1 MLWRVLG
8 SGLRPPAAEVRTIDA
23 AYSSHRH
30 STDREQVRIQSET
43 SGSPCGLCVMQFDV
57 PNLHNS
63 YLKFSIQAAV
73 RLVPPLPAGYRY
85 LGRYVCGL
93 CVLRGYGTTTRHANR
108 ARVRRRERHDR
119 TTHDRLHELQ
129 HNSYHAGAQACLCV
143 TGLRVSAGG
152 RGTRARR
159 GCATD
164 KAEPRCVCCSRG
176 LGLLTSPVGVESQRP
191 ETTMAFH
198 KKRFRV
204 RDHLR
209 DITRHHVI
217 VVTRVPSLSSS
228 AQVGHPL
235 AALRWLGF
243 RVQHCRCARR

>member
-1 MLWRVLG
+1 MLG

-63 YLKFSIQAAV
+63 YLKLSIQAAV

-119 TTHDRLHELQ
+119 TTHDSLHELQ

-143 TGLRVSAGG
+143 TCLRVWQADGA
-152 RGTRARR
+152 RRTRARR

-164 KAEPRCVCCSRG
+164 KAEPVVSGGFPRGRAVGERRVTHPMQRTHESVLFCVNSLSRHVPWSG
-176 LGLLTSPVGVESQRP
+176 IVLLVSLLSVSRFVRSP
-191 ETTMAFH
+191 
-198 KKRFRV
+198 RV
-204 RDHLR
+204 RC
-209 DITRHHVI
+209 
-217 VVTRVPSLSSS
+217 P
-228 AQVGHPL
+228 
-235 AALRWLGF
+235 
-243 RVQHCRCARR
+243 

>member
-1 MLWRVLG
+1 MW
-8 SGLRPPAAEVRTIDA
+8 AAA
-23 AYSSHRH
+23 ARRQGAHNRRSIQYSSHIGRAQ
-30 STDREQVRIQSET
+30 TEIREQVRIQSET

-143 TGLRVSAGG
+143 TGLHVRGVARGRDARQTDRTRRRSHAMCVAPEASA
-152 RGTRARR
+152 
-159 GCATD
+159 C
-164 KAEPRCVCCSRG
+164 
-176 LGLLTSPVGVESQRP
+176 
-191 ETTMAFH
+191 
-198 KKRFRV
+198 
-204 RDHLR
+204 
-209 DITRHHVI
+209 
-217 VVTRVPSLSSS
+217 
-228 AQVGHPL
+228 
-235 AALRWLGF
+235 
-243 RVQHCRCARR
+243 

>member
-1 MLWRVLG
+1 
-8 SGLRPPAAEVRTIDA
+8 
-23 AYSSHRH
+23 
-30 STDREQVRIQSET
+30 
-43 SGSPCGLCVMQFDV
+43 MQFDV

-143 TGLRVSAGG
+143 TGLRVWQADGA
-152 RGTRARR
+152 RARGGDAR
-159 GCATD
+159 QTRRSHAV
-164 KAEPRCVCCSRG
+164 CVAPEASA
-176 LGLLTSPVGVESQRP
+176 LLTSPVGVESQRP
-191 ETTMAFH
+191 ETTMGSQTAF
-198 KKRFRV
+198 
-204 RDHLR
+204 
-209 DITRHHVI
+209 
-217 VVTRVPSLSSS
+217 S
-228 AQVGHPL
+228 
-235 AALRWLGF
+235 
-243 RVQHCRCARR
+243 CA